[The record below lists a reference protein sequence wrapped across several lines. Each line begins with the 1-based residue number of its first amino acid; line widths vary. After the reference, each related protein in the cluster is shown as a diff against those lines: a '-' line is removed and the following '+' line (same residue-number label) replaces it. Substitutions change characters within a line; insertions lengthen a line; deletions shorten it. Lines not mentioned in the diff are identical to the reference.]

1 MANSNKSKKSTWSI
15 DDKPVKVD
23 KWDGTALKNSLDD
36 AAKKVLVE
44 KMGFVESH
52 KLMDGR
58 LAICTVAVGFA
69 MFALIW
75 DYLKPFPNSRPVL
88 IVCVLS
94 YFFLMAIL
102 TLYTSYKEKGIFLV
116 ALQKDPAGVDPDNV
130 LTISSYLKKYDDVYQ
145 LMVDYENGVKGS
157 SRSGTLKHSVA
168 KYFDEN
174 GVLCYNIYKSELKNL
189 IDKLLNK
196 KDD

>member
-1 MANSNKSKKSTWSI
+1 MM
-15 DDKPVKVD
+15 
-23 KWDGTALKNSLDD
+23 LQ
-36 AAKKVLVE
+36 KKVLVE

-145 LMVDYENGVKGS
+145 LMVDYENGVKGC

-174 GVLCYNIYKSELKNL
+174 GVLCYNVYKSELKNL
-189 IDKLLNK
+189 VDKLLTK